1 VKKGVVPW
9 SASGRA
15 LGMGRG
21 EGTTKLLFSAD
32 DGRLLGAGMAGAH
45 AGELI
50 GEAAL
55 AIEMGA
61 DAHDIGMTVHA
72 HPTLSETVAFAA
84 EVAAGTVTDVMPSK
98 R

>member
-1 VKKGVVPW
+1 
-9 SASGRA
+9 
-15 LGMGRG
+15 MGRG
-21 EGTTKLLFSAD
+21 EGTTKLLFSAE

-50 GEAAL
+50 AEAAL

-61 DAHDIGMTVHA
+61 DAHDLAMTVHA

-84 EVAAGTVTDVMPSK
+84 EAAAGTVTDILPPK